1 MQTGAITEYIDVAQ
15 IVLYVFWFF
24 FAGLIFY
31 LQREGKREGYPLES
45 DRTEI
50 SGGKVK
56 VVGYPEPPP
65 PRTYILPHGGSV
77 EAPRPPT
84 PERPIAAVPAARFL
98 GAPLEPTG
106 DPMVDGVGPA
116 AYAMRED
123 VPDPT
128 WEGDPKIVPLRV
140 ATDHW
145 LNEKD
150 PDPRGMP
157 VVCRGNEIAGTV
169 SEVWIDRSETRVLY
183 LEVTLNDVAEGE
195 VPTRLLPI
203 NFCKVHASG
212 SVKVVSILAEQ
223 FKRIPVL
230 RNPDQVTLYEED
242 RICGYFGGG
251 TLYAWPQR
259 KEPLL

>member
-65 PRTYILPHGGSV
+65 PRTYIKPHGGSV

-84 PERPIAAVPAARFL
+84 PERPIAAVPAAGFL

-106 DPMVDGVGPA
+106 DPMVDGVGPG

-123 VPDPT
+123 APDLT

-157 VVCRGNEIAGTV
+157 VVCLDKAIAGTV
-169 SEVWIDRSETRVLY
+169 SEAWIDRSETRVLY

-212 SVKVVSILAEQ
+212 YVKVVSILAEQ
-223 FKRIPVL
+223 FKRVPVL
-230 RNPDQVTLYEED
+230 RNPDQVTLLEED
-242 RICGYFGGG
+242 KICAYFGGG